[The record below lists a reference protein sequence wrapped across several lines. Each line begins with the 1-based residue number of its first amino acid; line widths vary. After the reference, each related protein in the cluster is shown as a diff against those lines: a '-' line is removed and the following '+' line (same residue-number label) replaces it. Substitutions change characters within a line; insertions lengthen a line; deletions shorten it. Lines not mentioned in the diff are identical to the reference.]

1 MHKSTDLLPGSGV
14 PATGF
19 LNKEFRLLDRY
30 ELQGELVQALETTKY
45 HRHLAAKV
53 ENCHKKFRHKRCDQ
67 NHDWAAA
74 AQDSCSV
81 RLCPHCAYRRAQTNA
96 TEMRK
101 VMVGRTGLR
110 YLVLAERN
118 SENLKA
124 GIVSL
129 YAAWTR
135 LRRSV
140 RWKRKVKGC
149 IAVLEVTYNLAD
161 RSWHPHLNVLMEGEY
176 FPFEELN
183 QLWIKATDGNG
194 RTTYIEKA
202 DESTVYELMKYTL
215 KVAEKDG
222 EGRLHLIFDQ
232 PAALDEFLAA
242 VYGTRLIRKYGI
254 FHGLKLDDEEA
265 TEQSECCPDC
275 GSTSVVDLG
284 PLSRGQLSFDFE
296 KQVFR
301 VQNREEHDVAK
312 LLTAALDFRPM
323 DFCMDRRRNLAERI
337 AAAVEAR
344 ANRTHYERAVTW
356 KFTRQLAA

>member
-1 MHKSTDLLPGSGV
+1 VHKSTDLRHGSGV
-14 PATGF
+14 SATGF

-30 ELQGELVQALETTKY
+30 ELQGELVQALENTKY
-45 HRHLAAKV
+45 HKHLAEKV
-53 ENCHKKFRHKRCDQ
+53 ENCHKRFRHKRCDQ
-67 NHDWAAA
+67 NHDWAAN

-81 RLCPHCAYRRAQTNA
+81 RLCPHCAFRRSQDLANSTR
-96 TEMRK
+96 EL
-101 VMVGRTGLR
+101 MVGREGLR

-118 SENLKA
+118 SENLLA
-124 GIVSL
+124 GIRSL
-129 YAAWTR
+129 YKAWTS

-140 RWKRKVKGC
+140 RWKRKVRGC
-149 IAVLEVTYNLAD
+149 IAVLEVTYNLSD
-161 RSWHPHLNVLMEGEY
+161 RTWHPHLNVLMEGEY

-183 QLWIKATDGNG
+183 QAWIKATKGNG
-194 RTTYIEKA
+194 RTSYIEKA

-242 VYGTRLIRKYGI
+242 VYGARLVRAYGI
-254 FHGLKLDDEEA
+254 FHGLKVDEEDVP
-265 TEQSECCPDC
+265 EQVEKCPDC

-284 PLSRGQLSFDFE
+284 SISHKQLSFDFE

-301 VQNREEHDVAK
+301 VQHRAPDVVVK
-312 LLTAALDFRPM
+312 LLAAALNFNPEE
-323 DFCMDRRRNLAERI
+323 FCLDRRRNPSDT

-344 ANRTHYERAVTW
+344 ARTTHYERAVTY
-356 KFTRQLAA
+356 KFSRQLAA